1 MQTQIVYED
10 EAVLVIRKPAGLA
23 TESAGIGQKDV
34 VSELKNYVAKKN
46 PGKMPYL
53 GIVHRLDQPVEG
65 LLVFAKTKKAAE
77 DLTTQLGKGTLKKEY
92 LAVVCGK
99 VPENTGRLVDYL
111 IKVNGMAVVKDAA
124 DAQIKDAADAQI
136 KDAADAQIKDAAD
149 AQVKD
154 AADVQVKD
162 AADARVKQAAY
173 PQAKKAVLTYTKKAE
188 TEKFTLL
195 AVQIETGRFHQIRAQ
210 LSHAGF
216 PILGDE
222 KYGSEESKELSR
234 EKKIRF
240 TALCAAS
247 LSFRHP
253 VTGKTM
259 AFTQTPQNPAFA
271 DFVIE

>member
-34 VSELKNYVAKKN
+34 VSELKNFVAKKN

-77 DLTTQLGKGTLKKEY
+77 NLTAQLGKGTLKKEY

-111 IKVNGMAVVKDAA
+111 AKEKGMAVVKNAA
-124 DAQIKDAADAQI
+124 DAKTEKDVDAQTE
-136 KDAADAQIKDAAD
+136 KAAG
-149 AQVKD
+149 
-154 AADVQVKD
+154 
-162 AADARVKQAAY
+162 

>member
-1 MQTQIVYED
+1 M
-10 EAVLVIRKPAGLA
+10 
-23 TESAGIGQKDV
+23 
-34 VSELKNYVAKKN
+34 
-46 PGKMPYL
+46 
-53 GIVHRLDQPVEG
+53 
-65 LLVFAKTKKAAE
+65 
-77 DLTTQLGKGTLKKEY
+77 
-92 LAVVCGK
+92 
-99 VPENTGRLVDYL
+99 
-111 IKVNGMAVVKDAA
+111 
-124 DAQIKDAADAQI
+124 
-136 KDAADAQIKDAAD
+136 
-149 AQVKD
+149 
-154 AADVQVKD
+154 QVKD

-210 LSHAGF
+210 LSHAGL

>member
-23 TESAGIGQKDV
+23 TESAGIGRKDV

-53 GIVHRLDQPVEG
+53 GIVHRIDQPVEG

-111 IKVNGMAVVKDAA
+111 AKEKGMAVVKNAA
-124 DAQIKDAADAQI
+124 DAKTEKDVDAQV
-136 KDAADAQIKDAAD
+136 KDAAD
-149 AQVKD
+149 AQVKQ
-154 AADVQVKD
+154 AAD
-162 AADARVKQAAY
+162 

>member
-23 TESAGIGQKDV
+23 TESAGIGRKDV

-77 DLTTQLGKGTLKKEY
+77 NLTAQLGKGTLKKEY

-111 IKVNGMAVVKDAA
+111 AKEKGMAVVKNAA
-124 DAQIKDAADAQI
+124 DAKTEKDVDAQAGKAAD
-136 KDAADAQIKDAAD
+136 
-149 AQVKD
+149 
-154 AADVQVKD
+154 
-162 AADARVKQAAY
+162 

>member
-53 GIVHRLDQPVEG
+53 GVVHRLDQPVEG
-65 LLVFAKTKKAAE
+65 LLVFAKTKKAA
-77 DLTTQLGKGTLKKEY
+77 DNLTAQLGKGTLKKEY

-111 IKVNGMAVVKDAA
+111 AKEKGMAVVKDAA
-124 DAQIKDAADAQI
+124 DT
-136 KDAADAQIKDAAD
+136 
-149 AQVKD
+149 
-154 AADVQVKD
+154 
-162 AADARVKQAAY
+162 
-173 PQAKKAVLTYTKKAE
+173 QAKKAVLSYTKKAE

-259 AFTQTPQNPAFA
+259 AFTQAPQNPAFA
-271 DFVIE
+271 EFVIE

>member
-23 TESAGIGQKDV
+23 TESVSIGQKDV

-77 DLTTQLGKGTLKKEY
+77 DLTMQLGKGMLKKEY

-111 IKVNGMAVVKDAA
+111 AKEKGMAVVKNAA
-124 DAQIKDAADAQI
+124 DAKTEKDVDAQTE
-136 KDAADAQIKDAAD
+136 KAAG
-149 AQVKD
+149 
-154 AADVQVKD
+154 
-162 AADARVKQAAY
+162 

-253 VTGKTM
+253 VTGKFM
-259 AFTQTPQNPAFA
+259 AFTQAPQNPAFA

>member
-53 GIVHRLDQPVEG
+53 GVVHRLDQPVEG

-77 DLTTQLGKGTLKKEY
+77 NLTAQLGKGTLKKEY

-99 VPENTGRLVDYL
+99 VSENTGRLVNYL
-111 IKVNGMAVVKDAA
+111 AKEKGMAVVKDAA
-124 DAQIKDAADAQI
+124 DAQAKKDADAQAE
-136 KDAADAQIKDAAD
+136 KD
-149 AQVKD
+149 
-154 AADVQVKD
+154 ADVQAEK
-162 AADARVKQAAY
+162 AAD

-259 AFTQTPQNPAFA
+259 AFTQAPQNPAFA
-271 DFVIE
+271 EFVIE

>member
-10 EAVLVIRKPAGLA
+10 EAVLVIWKPAGLA

-77 DLTTQLGKGTLKKEY
+77 NLTAQLGKGTLKKEY

-111 IKVNGMAVVKDAA
+111 AKEKGMAVVKNAA
-124 DAQIKDAADAQI
+124 DAKTEKDVDAQTE
-136 KDAADAQIKDAAD
+136 KDVDAQAGKAAG
-149 AQVKD
+149 
-154 AADVQVKD
+154 
-162 AADARVKQAAY
+162 

>member
-53 GIVHRLDQPVEG
+53 GVVHRLDQPVEG

-77 DLTTQLGKGTLKKEY
+77 NLTAQLGKGTLKKEY

-111 IKVNGMAVVKDAA
+111 AKEKGMAVVRDTADA
-124 DAQIKDAADAQI
+124 DAQAEKD
-136 KDAADAQIKDAAD
+136 
-149 AQVKD
+149 
-154 AADVQVKD
+154 ADVQAEK
-162 AADARVKQAAY
+162 AAD
-173 PQAKKAVLTYTKKAE
+173 PQAKKAVLTYTKKVE
-188 TEKFTLL
+188 TEELTLL

-210 LSHAGF
+210 LSHSG
-216 PILGDE
+216 
-222 KYGSEESKELSR
+222 R
-234 EKKIRF
+234 
-240 TALCAAS
+240 
-247 LSFRHP
+247 
-253 VTGKTM
+253 
-259 AFTQTPQNPAFA
+259 
-271 DFVIE
+271 

>member
-53 GIVHRLDQPVEG
+53 GVVHRLDQPVEG

-77 DLTTQLGKGTLKKEY
+77 NLTAQLGKGTLKKEY

-111 IKVNGMAVVKDAA
+111 AKEKGMAVVKDAA
-124 DAQIKDAADAQI
+124 DAQAEKD
-136 KDAADAQIKDAAD
+136 
-149 AQVKD
+149 
-154 AADVQVKD
+154 ADVQAEK
-162 AADARVKQAAY
+162 AAD
-173 PQAKKAVLTYTKKAE
+173 PQAKKAVLTYMKKAE
-188 TEKFTLL
+188 TEELTLL

-210 LSHAGF
+210 LSNAGF

-271 DFVIE
+271 DFLTE

>member
-53 GIVHRLDQPVEG
+53 GVVHRLDQPVEG

-77 DLTTQLGKGTLKKEY
+77 NLTAQLGKGTLKKEY

-111 IKVNGMAVVKDAA
+111 AKEKGMAVVKDAA
-124 DAQIKDAADAQI
+124 DAQAEKD
-136 KDAADAQIKDAAD
+136 
-149 AQVKD
+149 
-154 AADVQVKD
+154 ADVQAEK
-162 AADARVKQAAY
+162 AAD

-188 TEKFTLL
+188 NGRFTLL

-259 AFTQTPQNPAFA
+259 AFTQAPQNPAFA
-271 DFVIE
+271 EFVIE

>member
-53 GIVHRLDQPVEG
+53 GVVHRLDQPVEG

-77 DLTTQLGKGTLKKEY
+77 NLTAQLGKGTLKKEY

-111 IKVNGMAVVKDAA
+111 AKEKGMAVVRDTA
-124 DAQIKDAADAQI
+124 DAQAKKDADAQAE
-136 KDAADAQIKDAAD
+136 KD
-149 AQVKD
+149 
-154 AADVQVKD
+154 ADVQAEK
-162 AADARVKQAAY
+162 AAD

-253 VTGKTM
+253 VTGKIM
-259 AFTQTPQNPAFA
+259 AFTQAPQNPAFA
-271 DFVIE
+271 EFVIE

>member
-124 DAQIKDAADAQI
+124 DAQIKDAADAQ
-136 KDAADAQIKDAAD
+136 
-149 AQVKD
+149 
-154 AADVQVKD
+154 
-162 AADARVKQAAY
+162 VKQAAD

>member
-77 DLTTQLGKGTLKKEY
+77 NLTAQLGKGTLKKEY

-111 IKVNGMAVVKDAA
+111 AKEKGMAVVKNAVDAQTGKAA
-124 DAQIKDAADAQI
+124 D
-136 KDAADAQIKDAAD
+136 
-149 AQVKD
+149 
-154 AADVQVKD
+154 
-162 AADARVKQAAY
+162 

-253 VTGKTM
+253 VTGKFM
-259 AFTQTPQNPAFA
+259 AFTQAPQNPAFA

>member
-46 PGKMPYL
+46 PGKKPYL

-111 IKVNGMAVVKDAA
+111 AKEKGMAVVKNTADAKTEKDVDAQAEKAA
-124 DAQIKDAADAQI
+124 D
-136 KDAADAQIKDAAD
+136 
-149 AQVKD
+149 
-154 AADVQVKD
+154 
-162 AADARVKQAAY
+162 

-222 KYGSEESKELSR
+222 KYGSEESKELSQ

>member
-10 EAVLVIRKPAGLA
+10 EAVLVIWKPAGLA

-77 DLTTQLGKGTLKKEY
+77 NLTAQLGKGTLKKEY

-111 IKVNGMAVVKDAA
+111 AKEKGMAVVKNAA
-124 DAQIKDAADAQI
+124 DAKTEKDVDAQAGKAAD
-136 KDAADAQIKDAAD
+136 
-149 AQVKD
+149 
-154 AADVQVKD
+154 
-162 AADARVKQAAY
+162 

-195 AVQIETGRFHQIRAQ
+195 VVQIETGRFHQIRAQ

-222 KYGSEESKELSR
+222 KYGSEESKELSQ

-253 VTGKTM
+253 VTGKFM
-259 AFTQTPQNPAFA
+259 AFTQAPQNPAFA

>member
-53 GIVHRLDQPVEG
+53 GVVHRLDQPVEG

-77 DLTTQLGKGTLKKEY
+77 NLTVQLGKGTLKKEY

-111 IKVNGMAVVKDAA
+111 AKEKGLAVVKQAA
-124 DAQIKDAADAQI
+124 DAQTEKAADS
-136 KDAADAQIKDAAD
+136 
-149 AQVKD
+149 
-154 AADVQVKD
+154 
-162 AADARVKQAAY
+162 
-173 PQAKKAVLTYTKKAE
+173 QAKKAVLTYMKKAE

-259 AFTQTPQNPAFA
+259 AFTQPPQNPAFA
-271 DFVIE
+271 DFVTE

>member
-53 GIVHRLDQPVEG
+53 GVVHRLDQPVEG

-77 DLTTQLGKGTLKKEY
+77 NLTAQLGKGTLKKEY

-99 VPENTGRLVDYL
+99 VSENTGRLVDYL
-111 IKVNGMAVVKDAA
+111 AKEKGMAVVKDAA
-124 DAQIKDAADAQI
+124 DAQSEKDADAQAK
-136 KDAADAQIKDAAD
+136 KD
-149 AQVKD
+149 
-154 AADVQVKD
+154 ADVQAEK
-162 AADARVKQAAY
+162 AAD
-173 PQAKKAVLTYTKKAE
+173 PQAKKAVLSYTKKAE
-188 TEKFTLL
+188 TEELTLL

-259 AFTQTPQNPAFA
+259 AFTQAPQNPAFA
-271 DFVIE
+271 EFVIE

>member
-1 MQTQIVYED
+1 MDIVYAD
-10 EAVLVIRKPAGLA
+10 ERIVVAVKPAGVIA
-23 TESAGIGQKDV
+23 TDTKRGG
-34 VSELKNYVAKKN
+34 
-46 PGKMPYL
+46 MPALLRQSL
-53 GIVHRLDQPVEG
+53 GTECIRTVHRLDAPVSGLMVCARSAYAAGELSRQIREG
-65 LLVFAKTKKAAE
+65 QFE
-77 DLTTQLGKGTLKKEY
+77 KEY

-124 DAQIKDAADAQI
+124 DVQVKN
-136 KDAADAQIKDAAD
+136 AAD

-162 AADARVKQAAY
+162 AADAQVKQAAD

-259 AFTQTPQNPAFA
+259 AFTQAPQNPAFA

>member
-53 GIVHRLDQPVEG
+53 GVVHRLDQPVEG
-65 LLVFAKTKKAAE
+65 LLVFAKTKKAA
-77 DLTTQLGKGTLKKEY
+77 DNLTAQLGKGTLKKEY

-111 IKVNGMAVVKDAA
+111 AKEKGMAVVRDTA
-124 DAQIKDAADAQI
+124 DAQSEKDADAQAK
-136 KDAADAQIKDAAD
+136 KD
-149 AQVKD
+149 
-154 AADVQVKD
+154 ADVQSEK
-162 AADARVKQAAY
+162 AAD
-173 PQAKKAVLTYTKKAE
+173 PQAKKAVLTYMKKAE

>member
-53 GIVHRLDQPVEG
+53 GVVHRLDQPVEG

-77 DLTTQLGKGTLKKEY
+77 NLTAQLGKGTLKKEY

-111 IKVNGMAVVKDAA
+111 AKEKGMAVVRDTADADVQAEKAA
-124 DAQIKDAADAQI
+124 DA
-136 KDAADAQIKDAAD
+136 
-149 AQVKD
+149 
-154 AADVQVKD
+154 
-162 AADARVKQAAY
+162 
-173 PQAKKAVLTYTKKAE
+173 QAKKAVLTYMKKAE
-188 TEKFTLL
+188 TEELTLL

-253 VTGKTM
+253 VTGKIM
-259 AFTQTPQNPAFA
+259 AFTQAPQNPAFA
-271 DFVIE
+271 EFVTE

>member
-53 GIVHRLDQPVEG
+53 GVVHRLDQPVEG

-77 DLTTQLGKGTLKKEY
+77 NLTAQLGKGTLKKEY

-111 IKVNGMAVVKDAA
+111 TKEKGMAVVKDAA
-124 DAQIKDAADAQI
+124 DT
-136 KDAADAQIKDAAD
+136 
-149 AQVKD
+149 
-154 AADVQVKD
+154 
-162 AADARVKQAAY
+162 
-173 PQAKKAVLTYTKKAE
+173 QAKKAVLTYMKKAE
-188 TEKFTLL
+188 TGSLTLL

-259 AFTQTPQNPAFA
+259 AFTQAPQNPAFA
-271 DFVIE
+271 EFVIE

>member
-53 GIVHRLDQPVEG
+53 GIVHRIDQPVEG

-124 DAQIKDAADAQI
+124 DAQIKDAADVQV
-136 KDAADAQIKDAAD
+136 KNAADAKTEKDVD
-149 AQVKD
+149 AQTEK
-154 AADVQVKD
+154 AAG
-162 AADARVKQAAY
+162 

-271 DFVIE
+271 DFAIE